1 MSNTTS
7 SILDGRRIVTCS
19 RRRLQINMATCVKM
33 IGAAKQL
40 HRNSAFVAKL
50 HWPGVVSRLTETSPL
65 SRQQPA
71 RFYTSIG
78 TPQKTCTSPTTALT
92 AGSRLTGRPRRWI
105 RVGAV
110 PHFQDSVLTRSC
122 GPYTLQCRM
131 YGNREGAGFSGQ
143 DGEDGASSG
152 GEEPGGDGGAPYNGV
167 QMTALTPMM
176 VPEVFPN
183 VPLVA
188 VSRNPVFPRFI
199 KIIEVSLM

>member
-1 MSNTTS
+1 
-7 SILDGRRIVTCS
+7 
-19 RRRLQINMATCVKM
+19 MATCVKM

-50 HWPGVVSRLTETSPL
+50 HWPGVVSRLTKTSPL

-78 TPQKTCTSPTTALT
+78 IPQKTCMSPTTALT

-131 YGNREGAGFSGQ
+131 YGNRAGAGFSGQ